1 MLPTPVNRTSTPPR
15 PVFMPADFFH
25 HDPNRAIGVGLRSS
39 NGRFE
44 TENGKVFSPH

>member
-1 MLPTPVNRTSTPPR
+1 MLQTPVNRISAPPR
-15 PVFMPADFFH
+15 PVFMPVVFFY
-25 HDPNRAIGVGLRSS
+25 HDPNRAIGVELRSS